1 MNQSEALA
9 PIVRMGRMVVG
20 TALTIALAAAGM
32 AFLSARTVTRPV
44 KRLVEGAEEIGR
56 GNLDH
61 QVGTSAGDEIGELS
75 RAFDRMTL
83 DLKTTTVSRD
93 ELGREKIFSDS
104 ATNSLPGVFYLFNKE
119 DRFVRWNRN
128 FEQVTEYSAE
138 EISTMT
144 PLGFFS
150 QEQQQLVANEIERSF
165 IKGETWVEADL
176 LTKNGRTIPFYFTGH
191 RMRMGDEYL
200 LAGEGI
206 DISELKQK
214 ERELEDKNAELERF
228 TYAISHDLK
237 SPLVTIKTFLGYLK
251 QDLSRADTERIDQDM
266 AYMLSAADKMGRL
279 LDELLE
285 MSRIGRL
292 STPPEHVLFGELVGE
307 ALSAVA
313 GPLAL
318 RGVEVRVGD
327 EVIPLFGDRPR
338 LVEIWQ
344 NLVEKAVKFMGDES
358 NPCIEIGV

>member
-1 MNQSEALA
+1 
-9 PIVRMGRMVVG
+9 
-20 TALTIALAAAGM
+20 
-32 AFLSARTVTRPV
+32 
-44 KRLVEGAEEIGR
+44 
-56 GNLDH
+56 
-61 QVGTSAGDEIGELS
+61 
-75 RAFDRMTL
+75 
-83 DLKTTTVSRD
+83 
-93 ELGREKIFSDS
+93 
-104 ATNSLPGVFYLFNKE
+104 VFYLFNKQG
-119 DRFVRWNRN
+119 RFIRWNRN

-165 IKGETWVEADL
+165 IKGEAWVEADL

-200 LAGEGI
+200 LAGVGI

-237 SPLVTIKTFLGYLK
+237 SPLVTIKTVLGYLE

-344 NLVEKAVKFMGDES
+344 NLVENAVKFMGDES
-358 NPCIEIGV
+358 NPCIEIGVERHGRDTVFFVRDNGVGIDPRYQAKVFGLFEKLDPRSEGTGLGLAITKRVVELYRGTIWLESGGPGRGVCFKFTLPGAMEDQGEGESS